1 MIKSD
6 KNYLISDETTYL
18 FVSTALIRLFMD
30 AGRDAALRTFLTQAN
45 TVTYNIG
52 QVNQVYFNETHPYHT
67 RRL

>member
-45 TVTYNIG
+45 TVAYNIG
-52 QVNQVYFNETHPYHT
+52 QVNQVYFNETHSYHT
-67 RRL
+67 RRQ